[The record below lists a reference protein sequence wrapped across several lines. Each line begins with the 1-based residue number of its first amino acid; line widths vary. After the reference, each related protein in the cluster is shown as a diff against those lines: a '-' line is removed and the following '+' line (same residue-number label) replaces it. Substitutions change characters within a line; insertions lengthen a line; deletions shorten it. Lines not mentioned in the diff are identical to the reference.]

1 MSLVSKKLVIKV
13 ASAQS
18 DAERC
23 AQAFTVA
30 ATAIASGL
38 DVSLWL
44 TGEASWFAVPGK
56 AEEFVLEHS
65 ADLAA
70 MRDAILAGGSITLC
84 TQCAKRRDIKES
96 DLIPGVHIAGAASFV
111 EEIAGDNVQAL
122 IY

>member
-1 MSLVSKKLVIKV
+1 MMKKLVIKV
-13 ASAQS
+13 ASAQD

-30 ATAIASGL
+30 STAVASGL
-38 DVSLWL
+38 VVSLWL
-44 TGEASWFAVPGK
+44 TGEASWFALPGK

-65 ADLAA
+65 ANLSE

-84 TQCAKRRDIKES
+84 TQCAKRRGISEA
-96 DLIPGVHIAGAASFV
+96 DLFPGVRIAGAASFV
-111 EEIAGDNVQAL
+111 EEIAGDSVQAL